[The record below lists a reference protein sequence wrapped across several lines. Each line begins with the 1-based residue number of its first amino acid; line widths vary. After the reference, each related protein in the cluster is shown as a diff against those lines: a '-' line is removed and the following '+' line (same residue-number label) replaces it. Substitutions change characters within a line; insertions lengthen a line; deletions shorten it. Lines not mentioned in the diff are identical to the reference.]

1 MLINIIEIE
10 DISFWMNKFYPMKIK
25 TILNLRRIIKSFDCY
40 ISCLIADS
48 FTVYIPQL
56 TTPIFQLLITH
67 HSCVGYH
74 FMEEGLAYYK
84 DQLYKA
90 SPNKFPLL
98 VELLFKV
105 YNIFCRRVQLNYPF
119 LKPYK
124 KSRFQ
129 PKYYL
134 LNNKYNVLR
143 ENVSLVSWIKEE
155 TFFTSIPSGASV
167 LVLSPIVEYRLATPE
182 KFYASMNLLFNYI
195 SDSHVFIKAHPYQA
209 SSVVNTLVGL
219 LEQHGKTWTL
229 IPNDEPFEQIL
240 LSVENLCVFG
250 TESSL
255 MFYATLLG
263 NNNKIISNR
272 NNLAF
277 NDIIFRKYAQNSESL
292 VVNSYIQI

>member
-1 MLINIIEIE
+1 M
-10 DISFWMNKFYPMKIK
+10 
-25 TILNLRRIIKSFDCY
+25 
-40 ISCLIADS
+40 
-48 FTVYIPQL
+48 
-56 TTPIFQLLITH
+56 
-67 HSCVGYH
+67 
-74 FMEEGLAYYK
+74 
-84 DQLYKA
+84 
-90 SPNKFPLL
+90 
-98 VELLFKV
+98 
-105 YNIFCRRVQLNYPF
+105 
-119 LKPYK
+119 
-124 KSRFQ
+124 
-129 PKYYL
+129 
-134 LNNKYNVLR
+134 
-143 ENVSLVSWIKEE
+143 VSWIKEE

-219 LEQHGKTWTL
+219 LEQHGKTWTF